1 MSSETA
7 KKAFSLNE
15 KTAFLGIVQDHL
27 EVVVSKNRTPAVL
40 EDKKNAWIEIG
51 DKFNQ
56 NLDDS
61 QYVSL
66 HYFLL
71 LKQT

>member
-15 KTAFLGIVQDHL
+15 KTVLLGIVQDHL

-56 NLDDS
+56 NVDDS